1 MGTKNKILITFA
13 LILVGLGLISTF
25 QFQSLE
31 RTRLVFCDVGQ
42 GDAILVMSGTRQ
54 VLIDGGPGSR
64 VLDCLGERL
73 PFWDRKIEM
82 VVLTHPQQ
90 DHLEGLIGVLARY
103 EVGTV
108 VTTNVANQTQL
119 YKEWQTALANEGARV
134 YEPDVGDQFVVDT
147 QRGETLSVLWPS
159 SAKASEWRAEA
170 PSDLNETSI
179 VMRLDA
185 GPSTSSGFTTCAYLT
200 GDITKEIL
208 ETLIDRPCDIL
219 KISHHGSRTGTNE
232 GILEKAKP
240 RVAVIQAGKNNRF
253 GHPHKEVLDLLL
265 SKDIRILR
273 NDINGI
279 VEVENE
285 LKGFRVRNKIE

>member
-1 MGTKNKILITFA
+1 MDLRTKFLTVVAFILF
-13 LILVGLGLISTF
+13 GLGAITTF

-64 VLDCLGERL
+64 VLDCLGKRL
-73 PFWDRKIEM
+73 PFWDRQIEM

-90 DHLEGLIGVLARY
+90 DHLEGLIAVLERY

-108 VTTNVANQTQL
+108 VTTNVANNTEL
-119 YKEWQTALANEGARV
+119 YKEWQKALASSGIRV
-134 YEPDVGDQFVVDT
+134 WEPDVDDRFVIN
-147 QRGETLSVLWPS
+147 QGRGETLSVLWPS
-159 SAKASEWRAEA
+159 SAKAAEWRADP
-170 PSDLNETSI
+170 PSDLNETSV
-179 VMRLDA
+179 VMRFDA
-185 GPSTSSGFTTCAYLT
+185 GPSTSSGSTTCAYLT

-208 ETLIDRPCDIL
+208 GTLIDRPCDIL

-232 GILEKAKP
+232 EILEKAKP
-240 RVAVIQAGKNNRF
+240 KVGVIQVGKNNRF
-253 GHPHKEVLDLLL
+253 GHPHKEVLDLLI
-265 SKDIRILR
+265 SKGVSILR

-279 VEVENE
+279 IEVES
-285 LKGFRVRNKIE
+285 KVKSYKVKIER